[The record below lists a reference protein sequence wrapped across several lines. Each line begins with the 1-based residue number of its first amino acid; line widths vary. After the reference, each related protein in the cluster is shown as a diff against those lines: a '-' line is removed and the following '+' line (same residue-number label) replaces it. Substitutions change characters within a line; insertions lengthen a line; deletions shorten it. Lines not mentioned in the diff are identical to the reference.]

1 MEADGF
7 FLIPRRKPPV
17 IFELEKQI
25 FNQMPFFVCVPVRF
39 PRMPCTVTAWNDRNT
54 STFFDPTNKFVA
66 VIAFIGENQL
76 SC

>member
-7 FLIPRRKPPV
+7 FLITRRKPPV

-39 PRMPCTVTAWNDRNT
+39 SRMPCTVTAWNDRNT
-54 STFFDPTNKFVA
+54 STFFDPTNKLVA
-66 VIAFIGENQL
+66 VIAFISEDQL